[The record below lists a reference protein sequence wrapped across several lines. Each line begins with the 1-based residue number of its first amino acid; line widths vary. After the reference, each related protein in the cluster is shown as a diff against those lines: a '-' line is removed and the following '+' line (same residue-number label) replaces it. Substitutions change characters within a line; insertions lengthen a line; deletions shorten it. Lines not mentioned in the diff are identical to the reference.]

1 MSIKQIAPDE
11 LKIKLDNGEDVI
23 FIDCRERDE
32 FEEGHIPQ
40 AQFIPLSHFEKEI
53 ENIMNKNIEIVVACR
68 SGHRSMNACE
78 ILDSKGFTNI
88 SNLSGGILGWIED
101 GLEIIRE

>member
-11 LKIKLDNGEDVI
+11 LKIKLDNGEDII
-23 FIDCRERDE
+23 FIDCRDRDE

-40 AQFIPLSHFEKEI
+40 AQFIPLSDFERGIAKI
-53 ENIMNKNIEIVVACR
+53 TNKNIEIVVGCR
-68 SGHRSMNACE
+68 SGHRSMSACE
-78 ILDSKGFTNI
+78 ILDAKGFTNV
-88 SNLSGGILGWIED
+88 SNLSGGILEWIED